1 MTVSFI
7 HWHFNPEVFPGTALP
22 MRWYGILFALAFM
35 VAYLIMKRIFRKEGI
50 TIKTLDDLTLY
61 IGIGTIIGARLGHCL
76 FYEPEIYLKEP
87 LRILKIWEGGLASHG
102 AAIGILLALWLFT
115 RKYRYSFVG
124 LLDRLAIAIP
134 LSGAFVRLGNL
145 ANSEIYGKVTS
156 LPWGFYFHRSA
167 EFSHRFEPHHPT
179 QLYEALGYVLITV
192 LLWYFYRKGMA
203 GRRGLLFGWFL
214 VLLFALRFMVEFVKE
229 PQVAFEQTMV
239 LNMGQLLSLPFIAA
253 GIIIM
258 MYARKNP
265 SGIANLQKD
274 SVVSAEVQEKEKT
287 AE

>member
-1 MTVSFI
+1 MTLSFI
-7 HWHFNPEVFPGTALP
+7 HWYFNPEVFPNTALP
-22 MRWYGILFALAFM
+22 MRWYGILFALAF
-35 VAYLIMKRIFRKEGI
+35 VAAYLIMHKIFRKEGI
-50 TIKTLDDLTLY
+50 AIKTLDDLTLY

-76 FYEPEIYLKEP
+76 FYEPEIYLREP

-124 LLDRLAIAIP
+124 LLDRLAITIP
-134 LSGAFVRLGNL
+134 LSGAIVRLGNL
-145 ANSEIYGKVTS
+145 ANSEIYGKVTT

-179 QLYEALGYVLITV
+179 QLYEALGYVLLTL
-192 LLWYFYRKGMA
+192 LLWNFYRKGMA
-203 GRRGLLFGWFL
+203 GRKGLLFGWFL
-214 VLLFALRFMVEFVKE
+214 VLLFALRFLIEFVKE
-229 PQVAFEQTMV
+229 PQVTFEQTMA
-239 LNMGQLLSLPFIAA
+239 LNMGQLLSIPFIAA

-258 MYARKNP
+258 VYARRKP
-265 SGIANLQKD
+265 AVVANLRKD
-274 SVVSAEVQEKEKT
+274 SVVGKEDQEKETT